1 MSGLSVSDLPQ
12 RQSLSAITDA
22 AGVCNVTFRV
32 PGQVAWQVEQITI
45 EMPNAP
51 FGATARLEVND
62 SLVTPMIPNG
72 DAAAGDP
79 PLPVFPGD
87 IVEVIWSGA
96 TPGEQGRVLLIYRTA
111 SYRR

>member
-1 MSGLSVSDLPQ
+1 MSLTADQLPE
-12 RQSLSAITDA
+12 RSTFSAIANA
-22 AGVCNVTFRV
+22 AGTATVTFRV
-32 PGQVAWQVEQITI
+32 PGQVGWQVEQITI

-51 FGATARLEVND
+51 FGATAALRLND

-87 IVEVIWSGA
+87 VVTVQWLGA
-96 TPGEQGRVLLIYRTA
+96 TPGDQGKVLVIYRTA